1 VRRREEEESVND
13 ELAFIEVIA
22 VKTETA
28 KAILCVFAD
37 QSEHWIP
44 KSVID
49 DGSEVI
55 NAEHAR
61 GTLVVPDWFAA
72 KEGWDDV

>member
-1 VRRREEEESVND
+1 MGWISDWKQHND
-13 ELAFIEVIA
+13 IERIQVLE

-49 DGSEVI
+49 EDSEVFDQ
-55 NAEHAR
+55 EHGKGELIVQR
-61 GTLVVPDWFAA
+61 WFAE
-72 KEGWDDV
+72 KEGLTDG